1 VVLRGEGRLELEDLP
16 PALRDAGSPASPAA
30 GPKLPPAGLSFHDV
44 VNRIETD
51 LIVQALER
59 TRGNKNQ
66 AARLLGLNRTTLLE
80 KIKKKGLEVSRP

>member
-1 VVLRGEGRLELEDLP
+1 MSSHVHT
-16 PALRDAGSPASPAA
+16 ATAFPAA
-30 GPKLPPAGLSFHDV
+30 VPKLPPSGLSFHDV